1 MRLLLISYDC
11 NLDYRYLFRITR
23 LLILSPRK
31 AWQEICCQSAQVALS
46 GFVFPMIGLVALC
59 SFLSVL
65 IRVGW
70 STAADY
76 EYAMRTCCGLAVSL
90 FAGFYLS
97 AYLLETGAPRL
108 GLGEWNQRRAQV
120 LCGYGMAALFVLK
133 MVACFFPGISLLTLV
148 LSLYTAYIL
157 WEGLPLMHE
166 KMGNDSPRM
175 SLTLALTMVILLLPL
190 LIERLFLLL
199 TTYLD

>member
-1 MRLLLISYDC
+1 MIALAALCCFLGVV
-11 NLDYRYLFRITR
+11 FRI
-23 LLILSPRK
+23 
-31 AWQEICCQSAQVALS
+31 
-46 GFVFPMIGLVALC
+46 
-59 SFLSVL
+59 
-65 IRVGW
+65 GW

-76 EYAMRTCCGLAVSL
+76 EYAMRSCCGLAVSL

-97 AYLLETGAPRL
+97 AYLLEMGAPRL
-108 GLGEWNQRRAQV
+108 GLGEWNQRRAQIV
-120 LCGYGMAALFVLK
+120 CGYGMCALFVLK
-133 MVACFFPGISLLTLV
+133 MVTSFFPGISLLALV

-166 KMGNDSPRM
+166 KMQNESSRM
-175 SLTLALTMVILLLPL
+175 SLTLVLTVVILLLPL